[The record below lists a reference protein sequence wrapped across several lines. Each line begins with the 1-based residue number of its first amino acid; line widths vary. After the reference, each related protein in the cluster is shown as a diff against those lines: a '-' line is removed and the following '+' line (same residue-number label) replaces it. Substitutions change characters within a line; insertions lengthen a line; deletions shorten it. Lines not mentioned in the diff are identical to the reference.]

1 MSHALMSSLK
11 DDADCGSWQPLKS
24 ESASIQGCRAQ
35 NKYDMSATPD
45 TSQVEMWPYVASA
58 AVASASHAVTAV
70 RMVVS
75 SATKMGTF
83 DGAIVG
89 AEDGREVGTAVVGMD
104 DGTGLGSEDGT
115 AEGP

>member
-1 MSHALMSSLK
+1 MSSLK
-11 DDADCGSWQPLKS
+11 
-24 ESASIQGCRAQ
+24 EEASS
-35 NKYDMSATPD
+35 NNTDMSV
-45 TSQVEMWPYVASA
+45 TSPVFHVEMWPYVASA

-104 DGTGLGSEDGT
+104 EGTGLGSEDGT

>member
-1 MSHALMSSLK
+1 MSSLK
-11 DDADCGSWQPLKS
+11 EEASSNNADVSVTALVS
-24 ESASIQGCRAQ
+24 H
-35 NKYDMSATPD
+35 
-45 TSQVEMWPYVASA
+45 VEMWPYVASA